1 MNTTSTMLA
10 FNRGLISPKALARAD
25 LKRTALSAEEMVNW
39 MPRTLG
45 NMMFRPGT
53 RYLHSTKNDALAVH
67 IPFVFSNSDT
77 ALLELTSNT
86 MRVMGH
92 NNQILER
99 VAVATAFAN
108 GGFDTDLASWSDDDQ
123 SGAVSDWLTGGFM
136 RLVGTG
142 VNSARRRQQLTV
154 ASGDLGKEHAI
165 NLVVTRGTGTLK
177 IGSSAGGAEYREL
190 NFRPG
195 RYSIAVTPTTDLFI
209 ELASSTIPPTLV
221 DSISIAPAGPIEITT
236 PWAEDRLQFLRYDQ
250 SGDVVFVAD
259 GANQPQR
266 IERYGATSWAVVEYR
281 VNDGPFR
288 AINTSRISMRA
299 SALTG
304 QTNLTASEAYFRGG
318 HVGALFRL
326 ASVGQRVQTNA
337 SAENQFTD
345 PIRVT
350 GVGAGRA
357 FFIQRSGTWSGTITL
372 QRSVGA
378 PGDWVN
384 ISTYTA
390 NGSNN
395 INDGFDNQI
404 MFYRIGFNTGEYTSG
419 TAELLMTFPAGSIE
433 GIGRVVSITSPTV
446 AVVDVVQ
453 PFGSLTSTL
462 DWWEGFW
469 SPLRGWPTAVA
480 LYDGRLWWAGRDRVF
495 GSVSDAFESFDD
507 GVEGD
512 SGPIARSIGQGP
524 VDTINWL
531 LPLQQ
536 LVVGTQSQEL
546 VAKSS
551 SLDEPLTPTAF
562 RLLPASTL
570 GSCNRQRAVRID
582 NTGIFVQCG
591 NASVYELVY
600 DGGQF
605 TYSPRELTIIVPEVA
620 EPSID
625 RMTVQRRP
633 DTRVHCA
640 RGDGKAAVLIFDPA
654 EEVNCWVEI
663 ETDGF
668 IEDVVVLPGLG
679 EDRVF
684 YCVRRTINGQ
694 TKRYLERFA
703 EESEAVG
710 GETNILTDS
719 TVEFDFGGSPSATI
733 TGLGHLEGEEVR
745 VWADGKD
752 AGVFVVASGAVTL
765 PAAVAKGSVGL
776 GYRARFRSAKLTQT
790 LGDGR
795 TSLTQPQRV
804 DHVGLVLRDV
814 HARGLRYGQDFEHL
828 DDMPRRE
835 RGAPV
840 HPDAVR
846 EVYDEQTLPV
856 NGKWS
861 SDARICLEAE
871 SPRPVTVLAAIVEHA
886 TNWKR

>member
-1 MNTTSTMLA
+1 MNTSSTMLA

-25 LKRTALSAEEMVNW
+25 LKRTALSAEEMTNW

-45 NMMFRPGT
+45 NMMLRPGT

-77 ALLELTSNT
+77 ALLEMTNYT

-92 NNQILER
+92 NNKILER
-99 VAVATAFAN
+99 VAVSTAFTN
-108 GGFDTDLASWSDDDQ
+108 GSFNTDLTGWTASDQ
-123 SGAVSDWLTGGFM
+123 AGAVSDWAAGGYM

-142 VNSARRRQQLTV
+142 VNAARRRQQLTV
-154 ASGDLGKEHAI
+154 ASGDRNKEHAI
-165 NLVVTRGTGTLK
+165 NLVVARGTGTLK
-177 IGSSAGGAEYREL
+177 IGSTAGGAEYREL
-190 NFRPG
+190 SFRPG
-195 RYSIAVTPTTDLFI
+195 RYSIAVTPTTDLHI
-209 ELASSTIPPTLV
+209 ELSSATIPPTLI
-221 DSISIAPAGPIEITT
+221 DSISIAPPGPIEIET
-236 PWAEDRLQFLRYDQ
+236 PWPEDRLQFLRYDQ
-250 SGDVVFVAD
+250 SGDVLFVAD
-259 GANQPQR
+259 GANRPQR
-266 IERYGATSWAVVEYR
+266 VERYGPTSWAVVEYAPE
-281 VNDGPFR
+281 DGPFR
-288 AINTSRISMRA
+288 PINTSRISMTA

-304 QTNLTASEAYFRGG
+304 QVNLTASEAYFRPE

-326 ASVGQRVQTNA
+326 ASIGQRVQANA
-337 SAENQFTD
+337 STENQFTD
-345 PIRVT
+345 PIRIT
-350 GVGAGRA
+350 GVGSGRS
-357 FFIQRSGTWSGTITL
+357 FFIQRSGTWSGTISL

-384 ISTYTA
+384 VNTWTA
-390 NGSNN
+390 NGSLNF
-395 INDGFDNQI
+395 NDGFDNQI
-404 MFYRIGFNTGEYTSG
+404 MYYRIGFATGDYTSG

-433 GIGRVVSITSPTV
+433 GIGRVVSVTSPTV
-446 AVVDVVQ
+446 AVVDVLRA
-453 PFGSLTSTL
+453 FGSLTSTL
-462 DWWEGFW
+462 DWWEGIW

-512 SGPIARSIGQGP
+512 SGPIVRNIGQGP

-551 SLDEPLTPTAF
+551 SLDEPLSPTAF

-570 GSCNRQRAVRID
+570 GSCNRQRAVKID
-582 NTGIFVQCG
+582 NTGVFVQCG
-591 NASVYELVY
+591 NAAVYEMVY

-605 TYSPRELTIIVPEVA
+605 TYTPRELTIIAPEVA

-625 RMTVQRRP
+625 RMAVQRRP
-633 DTRVHCA
+633 DTRIHCA
-640 RGDGKAAVLIFDPA
+640 RGDGKAAVLVFDPA
-654 EEVNCWVEI
+654 EEVNCWIVL

-694 TKRYLERFA
+694 TKRYLELFA
-703 EESEAVG
+703 EESEAEG
-710 GETNILTDS
+710 GSVNILMDS
-719 TVEFDFGGSPSATI
+719 AVEFDFGGSPSATI
-733 TGLGHLEGEEVR
+733 TGLSHLEGETVC

-752 AGVFVVASGAVTL
+752 KGTFVVSNGSITLPSAVT
-765 PAAVAKGSVGL
+765 AGSVGL
-776 GYRARFRSAKLTQT
+776 IYRARFRSAKLTQT
-790 LGDGR
+790 LSDGR
-795 TSLTQPQRV
+795 TSLTQPQRI
-804 DHVGLVLRDV
+804 DHVGLVLRNV
-814 HARGLRYGQDFEHL
+814 HARGLRYGQDFDHM

-840 HPDAVR
+840 DPDAVR
-846 EVYDEQTLPV
+846 ETYDEQTLPV

-861 SDARICLEAE
+861 SDSRICLEAE
-871 SPRPVTVLAAIVEHA
+871 SPRPVTVLAAIVEHS